1 MKINLVFNETTQL
14 NMPYFDLHE
23 ILQTLLKNGNNT
35 LGIFNDLSK
44 PFDTVDHQVLIKKLQ
59 YYGIDG
65 TALEWFKTYLSNR
78 KQYIS
83 SQDVSEN

>member
-1 MKINLVFNETTQL
+1 MKINLVFNEITQL

-44 PFDTVDHQVLIKKLQ
+44 AFDTVDHQVLIKKLQ

-65 TALEWFKTYLSNR
+65 TP
-78 KQYIS
+78 
-83 SQDVSEN
+83 SE

>member
-1 MKINLVFNETTQL
+1 MKINLVFNEITQL
-14 NMPYFDLHE
+14 NMSYLDLHE

-44 PFDTVDHQVLIKKLQ
+44 AFDTVDHQVLIKKLQ